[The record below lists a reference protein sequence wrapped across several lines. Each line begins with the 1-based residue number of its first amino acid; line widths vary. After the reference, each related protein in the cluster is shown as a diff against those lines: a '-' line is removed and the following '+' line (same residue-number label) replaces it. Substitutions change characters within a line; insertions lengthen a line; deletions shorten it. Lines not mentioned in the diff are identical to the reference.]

1 MWHRFRYNFTC
12 VSLVFMAVVLLCA
25 CEQRGDGQGAKSTK
39 VAVGETAPDFTL
51 QNMQGET
58 VTLSDLRGQV
68 VLVNFWATWCPP
80 CRQEMPSMEELYQH
94 FEGKEFE
101 MLAINVEG
109 RNGPEAVAD
118 FLKDKTHSFPIL
130 FDEDAQV
137 QRQYKVFKYPETFVV
152 NRDGTVVEH
161 VVGAIDWMQPSVV
174 KYLENL

>member
-1 MWHRFRYNFTC
+1 
-12 VSLVFMAVVLLCA
+12 
-25 CEQRGDGQGAKSTK
+25 
-39 VAVGETAPDFTL
+39 
-51 QNMQGET
+51 
-58 VTLSDLRGQV
+58 
-68 VLVNFWATWCPP
+68 
-80 CRQEMPSMEELYQH
+80 MEELYQH

-118 FLKDKTHSFPIL
+118 FLQDKTHSFPIL